1 MQTSRSG
8 IGKSRQA
15 EVAESAT
22 ARIFLHNVPLAIV
35 IAYRSDQMRHAK
47 NGKFLGAGTLSG
59 YFCKMTV

>member
-35 IAYRSDQMRHAK
+35 IAYQSDQMRHAK
-47 NGKFLGAGTLSG
+47 NGNSSERGLYQATFAR
-59 YFCKMTV
+59 